1 MSNKTS
7 ASSSLEIG
15 SKIDTDIPSGTKLF
29 AEDGWIFSQQPGKGV
44 ECLRRY
50 DESMLSMLSQPNEV
64 RHNYPST

>member
-50 DESMLSMLSQPNEV
+50 DESMLSMLSPPNEA

>member
-1 MSNKTS
+1 MSAKTS
-7 ASSSLEIG
+7 ASSSLETAANIG
-15 SKIDTDIPSGTKLF
+15 AEIPSGTSLF

-50 DESMLSMLSQPNEV
+50 DESMLGMLSQPNEA